1 MIFNFFFQKQKPE
14 IKQTHHHI
22 IQQLNETN
30 EDEEDDD
37 DDDENNQA
45 YANHNDSVYK
55 QWTKNHQR
63 HSKTHDS
70 EDDQPRSA
78 AIGTKKR
85 KEQQQFSKSF
95 EVSLDDLD
103 NLIDRVDNGI
113 KLKKSNNNKSND
125 TPKKQQQQQET
136 TSTAQATI
144 NIESLKQEWSNMFN
158 KLEQDYKSKLDE
170 QQKQNEFRLKQLH
183 DEIKQSILLQNQQ
196 KEQNV
201 IIFLT

>member
-1 MIFNFFFQKQKPE
+1 
-14 IKQTHHHI
+14 
-22 IQQLNETN
+22 
-30 EDEEDDD
+30 
-37 DDDENNQA
+37 
-45 YANHNDSVYK
+45 
-55 QWTKNHQR
+55 
-63 HSKTHDS
+63 
-70 EDDQPRSA
+70 
-78 AIGTKKR
+78 
-85 KEQQQFSKSF
+85 
-95 EVSLDDLD
+95 LD

-125 TPKKQQQQQET
+125 TPKKQQQQQQEQS

-183 DEIKQSILLQNQQ
+183 DEIKQSILLQQQ
-196 KEQNV
+196 QQEQNV

>member
-1 MIFNFFFQKQKPE
+1 
-14 IKQTHHHI
+14 
-22 IQQLNETN
+22 
-30 EDEEDDD
+30 
-37 DDDENNQA
+37 
-45 YANHNDSVYK
+45 
-55 QWTKNHQR
+55 
-63 HSKTHDS
+63 
-70 EDDQPRSA
+70 
-78 AIGTKKR
+78 
-85 KEQQQFSKSF
+85 
-95 EVSLDDLD
+95 LD

-125 TPKKQQQQQET
+125 TPKKQQQQQQQQEQS

-183 DEIKQSILLQNQQ
+183 DEIKQSILLQQQ
-196 KEQNV
+196 QQEQNV

>member
-1 MIFNFFFQKQKPE
+1 MKPMKMMKKTTMMMRTIKHMQITTIVFINNGQRIINDLVKYMIQKM
-14 IKQTHHHI
+14 TNHV
-22 IQQLNETN
+22 QQ
-30 EDEEDDD
+30 
-37 DDDENNQA
+37 
-45 YANHNDSVYK
+45 H
-55 QWTKNHQR
+55 
-63 HSKTHDS
+63 
-70 EDDQPRSA
+70 A
-78 AIGTKKR
+78 AAVGTKKR

-125 TPKKQQQQQET
+125 TPKKQQQQQQQEES

-183 DEIKQSILLQNQQ
+183 DEIKQSILLQHQQ